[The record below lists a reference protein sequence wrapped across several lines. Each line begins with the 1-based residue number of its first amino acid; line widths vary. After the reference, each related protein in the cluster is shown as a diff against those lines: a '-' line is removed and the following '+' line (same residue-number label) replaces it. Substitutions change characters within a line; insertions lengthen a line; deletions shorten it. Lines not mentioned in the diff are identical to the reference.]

1 MKQIRK
7 HNQKN
12 AVLMLSVFLFQF
24 IPQNAFAL
32 TGGPSQ
38 PEVESFQP
46 IGVSD
51 MVDLFSGNFQ
61 YNLPLMDVDGYPLNL
76 AYSGDVSPDAE
87 ASWVGLGWNL
97 NTGAITRSM
106 RGIPDEFNGE
116 DKLIKQEN
124 LLPNRTISFDLST
137 ELEKF
142 GYQKPKIINNDT
154 FIRAMSV
161 NAGLTL
167 DYNNYT
173 GFSLSSNVSLASSLS
188 KYIGNDKTSENSQSI
203 SISSSDQGLSI
214 SPSASFSNYKKKKD
228 KDEVDKQLNLGLNFN
243 SRSGLQSLSFGM
255 RKYKYDV
262 ANLGQGINIGLSSYT
277 PIIETE
283 MQNTSLSFTL
293 NTGPKFIGIF
303 PNSSITGTYTWQR
316 LREKESHVPAFGYH
330 YTDKA
335 HVYGMVDVNREND
348 GSYNKNTP
356 VLPVPNYTYD
366 MLSVNGQGVSG
377 TFRPFRSE
385 VGHVFDRKCRNNTIG
400 VSPGFD
406 IGVGNTSKYGINIS
420 ANYSYSFNGKWDD
433 HYNNAAKDHFANIV
447 EYTNGKGLDYEKYAF
462 RQLGETT
469 TDEESF
475 IPSKYHGSSPMRIG
489 LELADITYRT
499 KPSLY
504 DKYGNEFSFPVY
516 NHRQHRIKRNQM
528 LSVLNRN
535 EVERFG
541 VENYLNLT
549 YGANGHHP
557 AELTLLKDDG
567 ARYVFGIAA
576 YNVRQEETSFNV
588 GNRAND
594 DKQRAGLEG
603 EIDRLNGLVYYDYND
618 NTYDNDRGFDHY
630 YSNTIMPP
638 YAHSYLLT
646 CILSTDYVDVDG
658 IRGPSKG
665 DIGNYTKFSYSK
677 VESLYKWR
685 VPYEQ
690 FRANLN
696 EGLNEDL
703 DDNKGNYT
711 YGEKELWYLT
721 KIETKN
727 SVAIFELED
736 RKDGFGVIGKNGGR
750 GNVTTKL
757 LRKITL
763 YSKPDY
769 EANLAVISNA
779 TPIKVVNFEYS
790 YELCPNVPNNNGNIS
805 GPDDNTNKGKLTLK
819 KVYFTYGKS
828 LRGKFSPYTFEY
840 NSGSLN
846 PDYGLKNTDRWGNY
860 KPNSSSFYN
869 SEYPYVT
876 QDKSL
881 ADQYCQ
887 SWLLKSILLPSGGK
901 IEVQYESDDY
911 AYVQDKKAMQMFSIY
926 GFFKNLSDSFFTPS
940 SHGFQTRN
948 WLMDKWPVPVSSTK
962 EYMLIKLKEPIVP
975 SASIAADNEKF
986 RKLYLDGIENLYFR
1000 IKVNVLNAANLNTDQ
1015 YSERVKYEYVSGY
1028 CEMEGESDP
1037 DVPLLKSDGTT
1048 SNFTHG
1054 IIKIKK
1060 VTIGDKGITF
1070 NMHPMSKAA
1079 IQFGRLNMSK
1089 QIYGRVTDNSTDL
1102 GKFIQKFMDAS
1113 FVKPLLQ
1120 ALQGQNAYLLNK
1132 NCGKEVKL
1140 AHSFVRL
1147 NTPDG
1152 FKWGGGSRV
1161 KKITISDRWNT
1172 MIPSGGT
1179 NDESIYGQEYTYTT
1193 KDPELNRT
1201 ISSGVASYEPGVGA
1215 DENPLKQPIYFGE
1228 KGKKLLAPDDRFY
1241 LDGPIGDSYYPSPT
1255 VGYSKVTV
1263 KNLTHSNVNNHA
1275 TGFVENEFY
1284 TAKDFP
1290 TIVEST
1296 PIEAKQSNI
1305 TPLLRAFKKFT
1316 RSYTVVAQGFS
1327 IELND
1332 MHGKPKAVWVYA
1344 QNSGVPISGTEYR
1357 YKCKPY
1363 QRDQNSAKGYRLTN
1377 DVQVVYP
1384 DGNVKTRELGVEYD
1398 MVNDF
1403 RQETTVSYSGA
1414 IQSNFDNFAAGVLPV
1429 MIPSV
1434 WNSINSDR
1442 RGFRSAVTLKVVNK
1456 YGIVEEVFAHD
1467 LGSKVG
1473 TKNLVYDSETGD
1485 VLLTQTKNEFEDD
1498 IYSFTYPAHWYYEGM
1513 GPAYKNYRLGLSDV
1527 DFDSNG
1533 EATISNAA
1541 DWFTPGDEIYCEN
1554 SKAWVSNV
1562 NSTTNKVSFIN
1573 EVGNPFKPGQND
1585 KSILIVRSGRRNI
1598 LRANIGSIVAMSNP
1612 LLGIKNNSFSKIV
1625 NASVQVFRDD
1635 WKTYCECFDGQSEFM
1650 KLSKNPYAIGRK
1662 GVWRPFKA
1670 YTYLTNRAI
1679 SIVNNNTN
1687 IRHDGTFVNF
1697 SPFWTYNNG
1706 NWTQN
1711 TTNWTWT
1718 SEITEYSP
1726 FGMELENR
1734 DPLDR
1739 YSAATYG
1746 YNNSLPLSVA
1756 ANARYAEIGFD
1767 GFEDY
1772 DFSNCTNDHF
1782 SYKEFSGN
1790 LSSSS
1795 SHTGKKS
1802 IQVNSS
1808 SNVKV
1813 SKTLTPCEDIIE
1825 P

>member
-1 MKQIRK
+1 MKLLRRHIR
-7 HNQKN
+7 KN
-12 AVLMLSVFLFQF
+12 AVLLLMVFLFQF
-24 IPQNAFAL
+24 VPQNLAAL

-51 MVDLFSGNFQ
+51 MVDLFSGDFQ

-76 AYSGDVSPDAE
+76 AYSGNVGPDAE

-106 RGIPDEFNGE
+106 RGIPDEFNGK
-116 DKLIKQEN
+116 DMVIKQNN
-124 LLPNRTISFDLST
+124 LLPNRTVSVDLMT

-142 GYQKPKIINNDT
+142 GSQKSTVTSTDS
-154 FIRAMSV
+154 SV
-161 NAGLTL
+161 RSISVKAGLTL
-167 DYNNYT
+167 DYSNYT
-173 GFSLSSNVSLASSLS
+173 GFSLSSNISLASKLS
-188 KYIGNDKTSENSQSI
+188 KFVGGNKTSENSQSL
-203 SISSSDQGLSI
+203 SLSSSDQGLSV
-214 SPSASFSNYKKKKD
+214 SPDASFSSVRKRAEKADVN
-228 KDEVDKQLNLGLNFN
+228 KQLNIGLGFN
-243 SRSGLQSLSFGM
+243 SRSGLQSLSYGM
-255 RKYKYDV
+255 TRNRLDFS
-262 ANLGQGINIGLSSYT
+262 NLGQCINIGLSSYT
-277 PIIETE
+277 PIIETP
-283 MQNTSLSFTL
+283 MQNTSLSFTFK
-293 NTGPKFIGIF
+293 TGGKFVGMF

-316 LREKESHVPAFGYH
+316 LREKETYVPAYGYN
-330 YTDKA
+330 YTDMA
-335 HVYGMVDVNREND
+335 GMDGMVDVNREND
-348 GSYNKNTP
+348 GSYTKNTP
-356 VLPVPNYTYD
+356 FLPIPNYTYD
-366 MLSVNGQGVSG
+366 MLSVNGQGISG

-385 VGHVFDRKCRNNTIG
+385 VGHVFDRQCRNNTIG

-406 IGVGNTSKYGINIS
+406 VGVGNTAKYGINIT

-433 HYNNAAKDHFANIV
+433 HYNNAAKNHFANTV
-447 EYTNGKGLDYEKYAF
+447 EYSPGKGIDYEHFAY

-469 TDEESF
+469 SDEEAF
-475 IPSKYHGSSPMRIG
+475 IPSNYRGTEPVRIG

-499 KPSLY
+499 QPSLY
-504 DKYGNEFSFPVY
+504 DKYGGNINFPNV
-516 NHRQHRIKRNQM
+516 NHREHRIKRNQM
-528 LSVLNRN
+528 LSVLNRD

-541 VENYLNLT
+541 VENYLDIT
-549 YGANGHHP
+549 YGANSHHP
-557 AELTLLKDDG
+557 AELTVLKDDG

-588 GNRAND
+588 GRRAKD
-594 DKQRAGLEG
+594 AKQRAGLEG
-603 EIDRLNGLVYYDYND
+603 EINRGSGLVIYD
-618 NTYDNDRGFDHY
+618 NTDNSQDNDRGFDNY

-638 YAHSYLLT
+638 FAHSYLLT

-658 IRGPSKG
+658 VRGPSKG

-677 VESLYKWR
+677 LESLYKWR

-690 FRANLN
+690 YRANLN

-703 DDNKGNYT
+703 DDNKANYT

-736 RKDGFGVIGKNGGR
+736 RKDGFGVLGKNGGR

-769 EANLAVISNA
+769 EANIASLSNA

-790 YELCPNVPNNNGNIS
+790 YELCPNIPNNNGNTS
-805 GPDDNTNKGKLTLK
+805 GPDDNTAKGKLTLK
-819 KVYFTYGKS
+819 KVYFTYGTS

-846 PDYGLKNTDRWGNY
+846 PGYGLKNTDRWGNY
-860 KPNSSSFYN
+860 KPNGSSFYN
-869 SEYPYVT
+869 SEYPYVN
-876 QDKSL
+876 QDKTT

-887 SWLLKSILLPSGGK
+887 AWLLKSIVLPSGGK
-901 IEVQYESDDY
+901 IEVEYESDDY
-911 AYVQDKKAMQMFSIY
+911 AYVQDRKAMQMFTIY
-926 GFFKNLSDSFFTPS
+926 GFFKNLSDSFFTTS
-940 SHGFQTRN
+940 SHGYQTRN
-948 WLMDKWPVPVSSTK
+948 WMMDKWPVPAVSTK
-962 EYMLIKLKEPIVP
+962 EYLMIKLKEPMVP
-975 SASIAADNEKF
+975 SGNIAADNEKF

-1000 IKVNVLNAANLNTDQ
+1000 IKVDVLSADNLSADPQ
-1015 YSERVKYEYVSGY
+1015 AKYEYVSGY
-1028 CEMEGESDP
+1028 CEMVGESDP
-1037 DVPLLKSDGTT
+1037 DVPMLRSDGTT

-1060 VTIGDKGITF
+1060 VNIGDKGITLD
-1070 NMHPMSKAA
+1070 MHPMSKAA

-1102 GKFIQKFMDAS
+1102 GKFIQTFMDAS
-1113 FVKPLLQ
+1113 FIRPILQ
-1120 ALQGQNAYLLNK
+1120 ALQGQNAYLLNQ
-1132 NCGKEVKL
+1132 NCGKEVYL
-1140 AHSFVRL
+1140 NHSFVRL

-1172 MIPSGGT
+1172 MIPSGT
-1179 NDESIYGQEYTYTT
+1179 TTDESIYGQEYDYTIY
-1193 KDPELNRT
+1193 DAESART
-1201 ISSGVASYEPGVGA
+1201 ISAGVASYEPGVGA

-1241 LDGPIGDSYYPSPT
+1241 VDGPIGDSYFPSPSI
-1255 VGYSKVTV
+1255 GYSKVTV
-1263 KNLTHSNVNNHA
+1263 RNLSHANVNNHA
-1275 TGFVENEFY
+1275 TGYVENEFY

-1290 TIVEST
+1290 VIVQKT
-1296 PIEAKQSNI
+1296 PIEAKQSSI
-1305 TPLLRAFKKFT
+1305 SPILKAFKKFT
-1316 RSYTVVAQGFS
+1316 RSYTAVTQGFS

-1344 QNSGVPISGTEYR
+1344 QNSSVPISGTEYR

-1363 QRDQNSAKGYRLTN
+1363 QTDQNAGKGFRLIN
-1377 DVQVVYP
+1377 DVQVLYP
-1384 DGNVKTRELGVEYD
+1384 DGRVKTKELGVEYD

-1403 RQETTVSYSGA
+1403 RQETTVSYSGSM
-1414 IQSNFDNFAAGVLPV
+1414 QGNFDNFVAGVLPAMV
-1429 MIPSV
+1429 PTL

-1442 RGFRSAVTLKVVNK
+1442 RGFRSAVTAKVINR
-1456 YGIVEEVFAHD
+1456 YGIVEEVYAHD

-1513 GPAYKNYRLGLSDV
+1513 GPAYKNYRLSLSDV
-1527 DFDSNG
+1527 DFDTNG
-1533 EATISNAA
+1533 EAVIPNAA

-1554 SKAWVSNV
+1554 VKAWVTNV
-1562 NSTTNKVSFIN
+1562 NSTTNTVSFIN
-1573 EVGNPFKPGQND
+1573 EVGNPFKPGESN
-1585 KSILIVRSGRRNI
+1585 KSILIIRSGRRNI

-1612 LLGIKNNSFSKIV
+1612 LLGLKNNSFSKVV

-1635 WKTYCECFDGQSEFM
+1635 WKTYCECFDGQSDFM
-1650 KLSKNPYAIGRK
+1650 KLSKNPYAVGRK

-1679 SIVNNNTN
+1679 SIMNNNTN
-1687 IRHDGTFVNF
+1687 IRHDGTYVNF
-1697 SPFWTYNNG
+1697 SPFWSYGNG
-1706 NWTQN
+1706 IWGTD

-1734 DPLDR
+1734 DPLNR

-1772 DFSNCTNDHF
+1772 DFSTCSNDHF
-1782 SYKEFSGN
+1782 SFKEHSGN
-1790 LSSSS
+1790 VTPAS

-1802 IQVNSS
+1802 IQVTSS

-1813 SKTLTPCEDIIE
+1813 SKILSPCEDTIE